1 MCCTIRDETSQAVE
15 VIDEICIDVSMY
27 LSKKDRGL

>member
-15 VIDEICIDVSMY
+15 VIDEICIDVFMY